1 MVLRLMAIPAAL
13 VIGLFS
19 GTTAKDD
26 GTTREPETIIVKMV
40 DKSATEYAFEPADIT
55 VRRGDIVRFV
65 QTGSTPHN
73 VEFKDVAEGRGDQPR
88 RNPAG
93 TVPHGLRS
101 DVRHHHR

>member
-55 VRRGDIVRFV
+55 VRRGDIVRLLQV
-65 QTGSTPHN
+65 SPLLRARIAVTCSPQT
-73 VEFKDVAEGRGDQPR
+73 AEGAEMKQ
-88 RNPAG
+88 
-93 TVPHGLRS
+93 HY
-101 DVRHHHR
+101 